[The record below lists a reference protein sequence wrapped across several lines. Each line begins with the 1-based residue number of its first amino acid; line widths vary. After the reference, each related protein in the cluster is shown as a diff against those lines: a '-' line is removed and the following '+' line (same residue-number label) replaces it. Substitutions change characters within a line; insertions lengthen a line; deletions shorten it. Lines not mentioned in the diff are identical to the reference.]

1 MSLPSKTLRRVQLPA
16 RNICKQQQRNATLL
30 QRPHI
35 PYTFTQLISLTDGS
49 TFTLRTTS
57 PAPILRTTKDTRNS
71 PLWNPSLSSLRNQE
85 QDEAGRLR
93 AFREKF
99 GRGWDIDAGEEGV
112 EGEGEGEG
120 EGGIGRGR
128 TV

>member
-16 RNICKQQQRNATLL
+16 GNICKQQQRNATLL

-35 PYTFTQLISLTDGS
+35 PYTFTQSQTDGS

-57 PAPILRTTKDTRNS
+57 PSPLFRTTKDIHNH

-93 AFREKF
+93 AFRNKF
-99 GRGWDIDAGEEGV
+99 GRGWD
-112 EGEGEGEG
+112 
-120 EGGIGRGR
+120 
-128 TV
+128 